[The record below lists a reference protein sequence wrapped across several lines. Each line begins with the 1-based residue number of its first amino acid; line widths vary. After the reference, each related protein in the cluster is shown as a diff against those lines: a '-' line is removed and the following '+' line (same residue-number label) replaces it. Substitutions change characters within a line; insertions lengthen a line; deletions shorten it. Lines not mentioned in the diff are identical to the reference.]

1 MNNIARLYDDLCA
14 AQDAP
19 ADFDEAIADEQ
30 LAASQAAYVAY
41 LTAIFQTL
49 GMDESLLRYVLPTN
63 VLAQEIK

>member
-1 MNNIARLYDDLCA
+1 MDELYNAWCA

-30 LAASQAAYVAY
+30 FTVSQDAYAVY

-49 GMDESLLRYVLPTN
+49 GIDEGLLRYVLPSEQ
-63 VLAQEIK
+63 VSL